1 MRQLQHVLWT
11 KGTLLT
17 PQHLQIQDRFVEDSL
32 QFWLES
38 LAFNPWGF
46 RELRLDHEALAAGVV
61 TVSRASG
68 IFRDGLL
75 FEIPDTDPAPPAK
88 PLAEH
93 FGPNDSSLDVYL
105 AVPQYRERGLNVSV
119 PGGASDTRYL
129 ASAVF
134 VPDEG
139 SAGVEKPIQVARK
152 GFRLLVDSESRQGY
166 STLRIARVQRT
177 PAGAFQLDPRF
188 VPPLLDLS
196 ASEFLLTIGRRLFEI
211 LGAKSTELAALRRE
225 KNQSLADFTSSEIA
239 DFWMLYAINTNFP
252 SIRHI
257 FEVRRGHPEGLFNA
271 MTALATSLTT
281 FSTEVHPRDLPIYD
295 HEDLAGCFTALDTK
309 LRALLETTVPKN
321 YVAVALKQVQP
332 STFAAS
338 LAEERFFQNTRMY
351 LAVRADMDRGDL
363 IGKVPR
369 LVKVGAATHIDHM
382 VRHALP
388 GLALAHT
395 VRPPAGLPVRMHYE
409 YFNLSQSGEVWESI
423 TRARNLAAYIPE
435 EFPSV
440 EVELII
446 LLPQGR

>member
-1 MRQLQHVLWT
+1 M
-11 KGTLLT
+11 
-17 PQHLQIQDRFVEDSL
+17 EDSL

-46 RELRLDHEALAAGVV
+46 RELRVDHEALAAGVF
-61 TVSRASG
+61 TISRASG
-68 IFRDGLL
+68 ILRDGLL
-75 FEIPDTDPAPPAK
+75 FEIPDADPAPPGK
-88 PLAEH
+88 PLGEH
-93 FGPNDSSLDVYL
+93 FGPNDSSLDIYL
-105 AVPQYRERGLNVSV
+105 AVPQYRERGLNVSI
-119 PGGASDTRYL
+119 PEAASDTRYL

-139 SAGVEKPIQVARK
+139 SAGMEKPIQVARK
-152 GFRLLVDSESRQGY
+152 GFRLLTDSESRQGY
-166 STLRIARVQRT
+166 SSLRIARVERT

-188 VPPLLDLS
+188 VPPLIDLS
-196 ASEFLLTIGRRLFEI
+196 ASELLVTIARRLYEI
-211 LGAKSTELAALRRE
+211 LGAKSSELSSLRRE

-252 SIRHI
+252 AIRHI
-257 FEVRRGHPEGLFNA
+257 FEVRRGHPEALFGA

-281 FSTEVHPRDLPIYD
+281 FSTDVHPRDLPIYD
-295 HEDLAGCFTALDTK
+295 HDDLSACFTVLDTK

-332 STFAAS
+332 STFAGS

-382 VRHALP
+382 VRRALP
-388 GLALAHT
+388 GIPLTHT

-409 YFNLSQSGEVWESI
+409 YFNLSQAGEVWESI

-446 LLPQGR
+446 LLAQGR

>member
-1 MRQLQHVLWT
+1 M
-11 KGTLLT
+11 
-17 PQHLQIQDRFVEDSL
+17 EDSL

-46 RELRLDHEALAAGVV
+46 RELRVDHEALAAGVF

-68 IFRDGLL
+68 ILRDGLL
-75 FEIPDTDPAPPAK
+75 FEIPDADPAPLAK
-88 PLAEH
+88 PLGEH
-93 FGPNDSSLDVYL
+93 FGPNDSSLDMYL
-105 AVPQYRERGLNVSV
+105 AVPQYRERGLNVSI
-119 PGGASDTRYL
+119 PGAASDTRYL

-134 VPDEG
+134 VADEG
-139 SAGVEKPIQVARK
+139 SAGMEKPIQVARK
-152 GFRLLVDSESRQGY
+152 GFRLLTDSESRQGY
-166 STLRIARVQRT
+166 SSLRIARVKRT

-188 VPPLLDLS
+188 VPPLIDLS
-196 ASEFLLTIGRRLFEI
+196 ASELLVTIARRLYEI
-211 LGAKSTELAALRRE
+211 LGAKSSELSSLRRE

-252 SIRHI
+252 AIRHI
-257 FEVRRGHPEGLFNA
+257 FEVRRGHPEALFGA

-281 FSTEVHPRDLPIYD
+281 FSTDVHPRDLPIYD
-295 HEDLAGCFTALDTK
+295 HDDLSACFTVLDTK
-309 LRALLETTVPKN
+309 LRTLLETTVPKN

-332 STFAAS
+332 STFAGS

-369 LVKVGAATHIDHM
+369 LVKLGAATHIDHM
-382 VRHALP
+382 VRRALP
-388 GLALAHT
+388 GIPLTHT